1 MPGLWFPQRG
11 KMTIWEKVIVN
22 LEKGAKRLSAGAALF
37 SERVRV
43 EITIAKL
50 RIRQDEVRSLIR
62 EQEQI
67 IGRKL
72 VDLMQEDE
80 LPRTTEELIKD
91 EVIVTALAEIVSR
104 KRDLDDIQNEIS
116 AEQAS
121 FKEKPQEGPG
131 A

>member
-1 MPGLWFPQRG
+1 
-11 KMTIWEKVIVN
+11 MTIWEKVIVN

-43 EITIAKL
+43 EIIIAKL
-50 RIRQDEVRSLIR
+50 RIRQDDVTSLIR

-72 VDLMQEDE
+72 VGLMQQDD

-91 EVIVTALAEIVSR
+91 EVIVTALAEIVAR
-104 KRDLDDIQNEIS
+104 ERDLEDIKKEID
-116 AEQAS
+116 AEQAP
-121 FKEKPQEGPG
+121 FKEKPQGGTE